1 MGYVAVKGG
10 TQAIEESIKRLKY
23 ERLQKGIVLDVHTI
37 EVGMRGLIDQV
48 MSESSLYD
56 QSLSAIAIK
65 QAEGNPEEAVF
76 LLRAYRSTLPR
87 KHVSRIIG
95 SEDMNVERRISASF
109 KDIPGGQIL
118 GATTDYTHRLLDW
131 ELEKETEESIQDWL
145 YAYHAEN
152 RLKEYDQNH
161 MSDLT
166 NLPKVL
172 DYLRSEGLL
181 ASCENNDSQPED
193 VTRTSLEF
201 PSERSER
208 LQILTRGQTG
218 AVTSLAYAVIRGYG
232 ALHPTVGE
240 LRVGQLPVYIDHPLD
255 EGQEE
260 DSYYIGDFQATE
272 VEMLMPVTVEKE
284 RGKKEMEFE
293 IGYGLCFGQN
303 ETKAI
308 AMGILDNCLQ
318 HPNPDFPSHNEE
330 FVLYHIDSVESTG
343 FISHLKMP
351 HYVTFQSKL
360 DSIRKTKVKASTGE
374 TGGGINE

>member
-10 TQAIEESIKRLKY
+10 TKAIEESIKRLKY
-23 ERLQKGIVLDVHTI
+23 ERVHKGTAI
-37 EVGMRGLIDQV
+37 ELHKIEAGMRGLIDQV

-87 KHVSRIIG
+87 KHVSRIIS
-95 SEDMNVERRISASF
+95 SENMKVVRRISASF
-109 KDIPGGQIL
+109 KDVPGGQIL
-118 GATTDYTHRLLDW
+118 GATTDYTHRLLDS
-131 ELEKETEESIQDWL
+131 ELEKESDKSIQDWL
-145 YAYHAEN
+145 RAYQEEN
-152 RLKEYDQNH
+152 RSTEYNQKH
-161 MSDLT
+161 MDDLN

-181 ASCENNDSQPED
+181 ASCENNDLQPRD
-193 VTRTSLEF
+193 VTRKSLEF
-201 PSERSER
+201 PSKRSER

-240 LRVGQLPVYIDHPLD
+240 LRVGQLPVYLDHPLD

-260 DSYYIGDFQATE
+260 DSYYIGDFTATE
-272 VEMLMPVTVEKE
+272 VEMLIPVTVEKE
-284 RGKKEMEFE
+284 QGKKEIEFE
-293 IGYGLCFGQN
+293 VGYGMCMGQN

-308 AMGILDNCLQ
+308 AMGILDNCLER
-318 HPNPDFPSHNEE
+318 PNNEFPSHNEE

-360 DSIRKTKVKASTGE
+360 DSIRKSKDQTTEQEMGLHE
-374 TGGGINE
+374 